1 MPILLFGNYHLNGQI
16 TFIFR
21 DKGKNHSVQRVN
33 NASLNSDLYSIDISD
48 EASRSVVWSQG
59 TFSALVFKTLQ
70 LEMEDVGNA
79 EVTCEYS
86 LNKTP
91 YKEVRWQRIPR
102 RPNVFHGKSKSLVP
116 KSTAWLIVMLFAI
129 NFYL

>member
-1 MPILLFGNYHLNGQI
+1 M
-16 TFIFR
+16 
-21 DKGKNHSVQRVN
+21 
-33 NASLNSDLYSIDISD
+33 
-48 EASRSVVWSQG
+48 VWSQG

-86 LNKTP
+86 LDKTP
-91 YKEVRWQRIPR
+91 YKEVRWQRIPS
-102 RPNVFHGKSKSLVP
+102 RPNVFHTKSKSLMS
-116 KSTAWLIVMLFAI
+116 KSTAWLLIMVFAI